1 MTPTDPPNKV
11 PDPVQPCAAT
21 TRQGTPCKNHP
32 VSGKKRCRMHG
43 GASTGP
49 RTPDGRQRIA
59 AAHLRHGR
67 RRRSVI
73 AEQKRRNRI
82 GREIQA
88 EIEAIEADAVARG
101 WLKKNWQLV

>member
-1 MTPTDPPNKV
+1 MK
-11 PDPVQPCAAT
+11 
-21 TRQGTPCKNHP
+21 
-32 VSGKKRCRMHG
+32 
-43 GASTGP
+43 
-49 RTPDGRQRIA
+49 QRIA
-59 AAHLRHGR
+59 ATHLRHGR

-73 AEQKRRNRI
+73 AEQKRSNRI